1 MSNHENIAAC
11 ERFLSEF
18 QFSRFRVT
26 THGVMVRIQVPHQ
39 EIQRFFEAAFRD
51 TIVKEFKKLG
61 FTYISLDLDDFTP
74 RSNKK
79 SDILLDEEEPI

>member
-11 ERFLSEF
+11 ERFLCEL

-26 THGVMVRIQVPHQ
+26 THGEMIRIQVPQQ
-39 EIQRFFEAAFRD
+39 EIQRFFEAAIRD
-51 TIVKEFKKLG
+51 TIVKKFKKFG

-74 RSNKK
+74 RSDKK
-79 SDILLDEEEPI
+79 SDILLDEKEPI